1 MPARPLSILRPA
13 LGLAVLAAA
22 VAAPLTVQAGEG
34 GNGSRQAAGGAHMSS
49 YISDPDHDPRS
60 LHSQRLGTGQILGA
74 PMLHERAGAAMVRR
88 PVEPH
93 WASGTAERRRPA
105 R

>member
-13 LGLAVLAAA
+13 LGLAILAA
-22 VAAPLTVQAGEG
+22 VATPLAAQAGEG
-34 GNGSRQAAGGAHMSS
+34 GGGSRQAAGGGHMSS
-49 YISDPDHDPRS
+49 YISDPYHDPRS
-60 LHSQRLGTGQILGA
+60 LHSQRHGTGQILGA

-93 WASGTAERRRPA
+93 WASGIAPRREALR
-105 R
+105 